1 VGILVYPLFLQK
13 IVQAIA
19 SATAA
24 HILSVVE
31 EDNEVKSD
39 KSLPCKQNKS
49 LQITSEYGH
58 SRRQYY

>member
-1 VGILVYPLFLQK
+1 VGILVYLVSLQK

-31 EDNEVKSD
+31 EDNEVKRD
-39 KSLPCKQNKS
+39 KSLPYKQNKS
-49 LQITSEYGH
+49 PQISSEYGH
-58 SRRQYY
+58 SRRQDY